1 MHPHLDAEHP
11 PDWEGPT
18 HQIAHRDISTHA
30 GLRFLTTV
38 RFYHREFARAIAT
51 RLSGCAS
58 RFWHSSISIPVSL
71 PVHLP
76 VAFAFSGTRVG
87 RGKGTG
93 TEYGWAKIER
103 RAQSQ
108 FLSPAARAFLA
119 WTNEL
124 MQSPTN
130 AAHITAIAA

>member
-51 RLSGCAS
+51 GPKHPTIYARPMRSKMSRHFVVFRLC
-58 RFWHSSISIPVSL
+58 
-71 PVHLP
+71 
-76 VAFAFSGTRVG
+76 
-87 RGKGTG
+87 
-93 TEYGWAKIER
+93 
-103 RAQSQ
+103 
-108 FLSPAARAFLA
+108 
-119 WTNEL
+119 
-124 MQSPTN
+124 
-130 AAHITAIAA
+130 